1 MLKRIYKIYQ
11 NPFKLL
17 KIPKNMSK
25 SDKNIFE
32 EFAKKGNIEFLLKE
46 YNLTKEE
53 VEPLVEAFGYSW
65 TRSYSNIFFNELK
78 LPRKYYHI
86 LAPFQHSTAISL
98 GEYTKKDIE
107 TWIKDKKKLESY
119 KK

>member
-1 MLKRIYKIYQ
+1 MTNK
-11 NPFKLL
+11 
-17 KIPKNMSK
+17 
-25 SDKNIFE
+25 KNIFG
-32 EFAKKGNIEFLLKE
+32 EFKNNGIEFLLKE
-46 YNLTKEE
+46 YNLTREE